1 MKGWCAMGLFT
12 QIVTLPLAPVRGA
25 VWVVDRVREA
35 AEEEYYDPAP
45 VHRALAE
52 LEARLTSGEID
63 EETFDRREDELL
75 DRLEEI
81 MAYRAGIGR

>member
-1 MKGWCAMGLFT
+1 MGLFT
-12 QIVTLPLAPVRGA
+12 PIVTLPLAPVRGV

-35 AEEEYYDPAP
+35 AEDEYYDPAP

-52 LEARLTSGEID
+52 LEAQLNAGEID

-81 MAYRAGIGR
+81 MAYRSEGRP